1 MHKCQRR
8 YATTLMHSDRLLRT
22 DARGRVRTP
31 AKRREELLDE
41 FERSGIAATKFAA
54 LVGIKYQTFACWV
67 QRRKRQAAAADHEPS
82 AGEDSAAAPQGP
94 RLTFVEA
101 VSTPAAPMVPKPAG
115 LRVHLEQGAQL
126 EIADEQGVVL
136 AAQLLRALGTT
147 HGRERLC

>member
-1 MHKCQRR
+1 M
-8 YATTLMHSDRLLRT
+8 TLMHPDKLLRT

-67 QRRKRQAAAADHEPS
+67 QRRKRGAAADHAPS
-82 AGEDSAAAPQGP
+82 AGEDSAPASQGP

-101 VSTPAAPMVPKPAG
+101 VSTAAAPMVPKPTG

-147 HGRERLC
+147 HGRGRLC

>member
-1 MHKCQRR
+1 MHKRQSG
-8 YATTLMHSDRLLRT
+8 YATTLMHSDTLLRT
-22 DARGRVRTP
+22 DTRGRVRTP

-67 QRRKRQAAAADHEPS
+67 QRRKRQSAADQPPS
-82 AGEDSAAAPQGP
+82 AGEDAAAASPRP

-101 VSTPAAPMVPKPAG
+101 VSTPAAPIAPQPVG

-147 HGRERLC
+147 HGKGRLC